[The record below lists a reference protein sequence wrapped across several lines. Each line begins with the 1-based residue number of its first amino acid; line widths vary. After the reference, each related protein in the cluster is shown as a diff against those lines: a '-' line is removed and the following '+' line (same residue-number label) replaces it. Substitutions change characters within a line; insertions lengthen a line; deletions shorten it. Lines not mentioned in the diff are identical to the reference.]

1 MYIDKSK
8 EKYNWKRQLSPK
20 RKKNYVMCIGIPQKY
35 IQGKIPETSVNQAT
49 LRKRKA
55 DFILSTAI
63 LKHEHAYVIF
73 YAHITVF

>member
-1 MYIDKSK
+1 
-8 EKYNWKRQLSPK
+8 
-20 RKKNYVMCIGIPQKY
+20 MCIGIPQKY